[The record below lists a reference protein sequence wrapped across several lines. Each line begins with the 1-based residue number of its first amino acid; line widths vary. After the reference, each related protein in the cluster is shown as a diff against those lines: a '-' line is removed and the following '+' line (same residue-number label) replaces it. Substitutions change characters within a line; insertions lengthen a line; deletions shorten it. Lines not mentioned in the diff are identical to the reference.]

1 MNLKELT
8 KTSIFIALATVL
20 TMFPH
25 FATPTGYVH
34 FGDSIIYI
42 ASAFLGPIP
51 GALVG
56 SIGHSLSDIFSGY
69 PIYAPATFI
78 IKGIMGFV
86 IGKILYKNINI
97 QRIIVAGIFALFIVT
112 LGYFVAEIP
121 MFGLGAA
128 MVSLVSSPVQWLMSI
143 AAFAILT
150 PIINKI
156 IRKI

>member
-1 MNLKELT
+1 MNIKKLT
-8 KTSIFIALATVL
+8 KTGLFTALAAAL

-42 ASAFLGPIP
+42 AATFLGPAS

-56 SIGHSLSDIFSGY
+56 SVGHSLADIFSGY
-69 PIYAPATFI
+69 PIYAAATFI

-86 IGKILYKNINI
+86 IGKILYKKQTVNRLIL
-97 QRIIVAGIFALFIVT
+97 AGVFALFIVT

-121 MFGLGAA
+121 LFGIETA
-128 MVSLVSSPVQWLMSI
+128 MVSLISSPVQWLMSI
-143 AAFAILT
+143 VASAILI
-150 PIINKI
+150 PVINKI
-156 IRKI
+156 IKNI